1 MIYLAGLYWF
11 KCIKRLTWLMRDA
24 SRIVPIIKCCAK
36 DETWSWSKQRWNLE
50 GLISILKR
58 SLVHLLVFR
67 WCHVLIFIIL
77 HIADVMFFL
86 FRLIGLGRKPNRC
99 WWSFCSSHF
108 HLVEF
113 CLQQFY
119 FFIFYFYIIF
129 WVIWFIWQLRL
140 RE

>member
-1 MIYLAGLYWF
+1 MHKEID
-11 KCIKRLTWLMRDA
+11 MRDA
-24 SRIVPIIKCCAK
+24 SRIVPIIQVLC
-36 DETWSWSKQRWNLE
+36 QRWNLI
-50 GLISILKR
+50 LIQAKVEVGR
-58 SLVHLLVFR
+58 PELVHLLVFR

-119 FFIFYFYIIF
+119 FLFLYNFLSYMIYMTAKAAGVKQIAL
-129 WVIWFIWQLRL
+129 WVEQTQIDPWK
-140 RE
+140 